1 MKYKELQ
8 AEMINR
14 ELFAHFTR
22 HQVVSQCWRKVDG
35 QWCIKDIAFTD
46 DWDEAD
52 YRTLIACL
60 QSTLAGGG
68 VVFGAFKGGLL
79 KGFASVE
86 AKLFGKNK
94 EYLDLTSLH
103 VSEEMR
109 GKSIGKELFRLS
121 KAWAKEHGAKKL
133 YISAHSSVE
142 TQAFYRAMG
151 CVEAVEYNEA
161 HVAAEP
167 CDCQMEYVL

>member
-1 MKYKELQ
+1 MEYRELQ
-8 AEMINR
+8 PEMINR

-22 HQVVSQCWRKVDG
+22 HQVVTQCWRKVDG
-35 QWCIKDIAFTD
+35 QWCIQDIAFTD
-46 DWDEAD
+46 DWDEEN

-68 VVFGAFKGGLL
+68 VVFGAFEDGRL

-86 AKLFGKNK
+86 ANLFGKNK

-109 GKSIGKELFRLS
+109 TKGIGKELFRLA
-121 KAWAKEHGAKKL
+121 KEWAKAHGAQKL

-142 TQAFYRAMG
+142 TQAFYKAMG

-161 HVAAEP
+161 HVEAEP
-167 CDCQMEYVL
+167 CDCQMECVL

>member
-1 MKYKELQ
+1 MVYQKLQ
-8 AEMINR
+8 AETINR
-14 ELFAHFTR
+14 ELFTHFTR

-68 VVFGAFKGGLL
+68 VVFGAFKDGQL

-86 AKLFGKNK
+86 AELFGKNK
-94 EYLDLTSLH
+94 GYLDLTSLH

-121 KAWAKEHGAKKL
+121 KAWAKEHGAQKL

-167 CDCQMEYVL
+167 CDCQMECVL

>member
-1 MKYKELQ
+1 MEYQELQ

-68 VVFGAFKGGLL
+68 VVFGAFEGGRL

-94 EYLDLTSLH
+94 GYLDLTSLH
-103 VSEEMR
+103 VSEDVR
-109 GKSIGKELFRLS
+109 GKGIGKALFRLS
-121 KAWAKEHGAKKL
+121 KAWAMEHGAQKL

-142 TQAFYRAMG
+142 TQAFYKAMG

-161 HVAAEP
+161 HVEAEP
-167 CDCQMEYVL
+167 CDCQMECVL